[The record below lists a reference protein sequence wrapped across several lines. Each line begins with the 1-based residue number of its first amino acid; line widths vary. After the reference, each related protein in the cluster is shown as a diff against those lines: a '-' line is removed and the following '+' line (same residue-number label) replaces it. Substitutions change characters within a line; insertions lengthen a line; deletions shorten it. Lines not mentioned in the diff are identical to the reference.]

1 MPDRMKA
8 RAVLAFIVVRP
19 GRTLFKEGMS
29 LIQPTST
36 RRPTMNVAALPVCD
50 RELSEKIERVPVWVV
65 MTECVISSASVLLDY
80 PPSFASRY
88 MGE

>member
-1 MPDRMKA
+1 
-8 RAVLAFIVVRP
+8 
-19 GRTLFKEGMS
+19 
-29 LIQPTST
+29 
-36 RRPTMNVAALPVCD
+36 MNVAALPVCD
-50 RELSEKIERVPVWVV
+50 RDLSEKIERVPVWVV